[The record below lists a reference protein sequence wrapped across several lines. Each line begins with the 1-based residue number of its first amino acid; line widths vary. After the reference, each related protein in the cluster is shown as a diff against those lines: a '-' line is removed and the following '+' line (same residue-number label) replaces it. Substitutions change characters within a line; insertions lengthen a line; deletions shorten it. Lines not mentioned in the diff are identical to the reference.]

1 MIKQANVTLS
11 THYNWRV
18 DDHDQR
24 QTHGHRVDKNA
35 LHIVLGGATTELKSK
50 FQGSLGR
57 NIVRTR
63 LLYYFIDDLNEACVD
78 LKDVWPDLQKKYN
91 HYLKGRKKS
100 QTSHSAKGEFMKTVV
115 VKVVRILQKYCADCV
130 ELALMISTGLEEAY
144 RGCDQD
150 HIFDNVRR
158 SLNDDE
164 RTKIRNVSAMMSFT
178 LLKIL
183 RELIYSAIT
192 CFLCH
197 DRRANKD
204 CANIEHP
211 NIADKCEKKYP
222 EVKEVV
228 PLSKVISGGDEVD
241 EMTDGSAITAT
252 IEEMIKKGTDKYT
265 YEEAK
270 RTYEASSG
278 GMKFQD
284 NSIWT
289 KPDYENAPQSK
300 RTKLLKKTFDDTLK
314 RKAGCC
320 AYCKFDFRN
329 LPVKAFQ
336 GGDLHHI
343 NELLKR
349 YDPANMLTCSIQ
361 NVLLCKACHSSIT
374 HDVDSL
380 NEFMV
385 MIGK

>member
-1 MIKQANVTLS
+1 
-11 THYNWRV
+11 
-18 DDHDQR
+18 
-24 QTHGHRVDKNA
+24 
-35 LHIVLGGATTELKSK
+35 
-50 FQGSLGR
+50 
-57 NIVRTR
+57 
-63 LLYYFIDDLNEACVD
+63 
-78 LKDVWPDLQKKYN
+78 
-91 HYLKGRKKS
+91 
-100 QTSHSAKGEFMKTVV
+100 MKTVV
-115 VKVVRILQKYCADCV
+115 VKVVRILQKYCADCDM

-204 CANIEHP
+204 CANIKHP
-211 NIADKCEKKYP
+211 NTADKCEKKYP
-222 EVKEVV
+222 EVKDVV
-228 PLSKVISGGDEVD
+228 PLSKVISGGADGELD
-241 EMTDGSAITAT
+241 EMTDGSAITAV
-252 IEEMIKKGTDKYT
+252 IEEMIKVGTDKYT

-270 RTYEASSG
+270 KTYERSSG

-289 KPDYENAPQSK
+289 QPDWDRAKQTEK
-300 RTKLLKKTFDDTLK
+300 TKLLKKTFDDTLK
-314 RKAGCC
+314 RKAGKCACC
-320 AYCKFDFRN
+320 DLSIRN
-329 LPVKAFQ
+329 LPVKVFQ
-336 GGDLHHI
+336 GFDLHHI

-349 YDPANMLTCSIQ
+349 YEPANMLDYSIQ
-361 NVLLCKACHSSIT
+361 NKMKEFRETVLLCKACHSSIT
-374 HDVDSL
+374 HNDKAL
-380 NEFMV
+380 QEFMAMLRREGV
-385 MIGK
+385 VDEDGNIIH